1 MALITEQHSFQQSIG
16 CCNTNFTTGIQS
28 KQFQLRRNHICCHFC
43 ISCCSSTATAKNK
56 TTNNLKPICEHIEC
70 SEITYYMFLAK
81 KWIFSQFL
89 SATIGPSVARV
100 SAPRTTPSLKMM
112 PTIVVPVFIDFG
124 SLKPFL
130 INISLLNN
138 K

>member
-1 MALITEQHSFQQSIG
+1 
-16 CCNTNFTTGIQS
+16 
-28 KQFQLRRNHICCHFC
+28 
-43 ISCCSSTATAKNK
+43 
-56 TTNNLKPICEHIEC
+56 
-70 SEITYYMFLAK
+70 MFLAK

-89 SATIGPSVARV
+89 SATIGPSVALV

-138 K
+138 KQIKIFSMQIEVTFSLK